1 MIKYQIHKTETK
13 TLTQRDAE
21 FYIQEKF
28 TLVPRAALQID
39 QTCPGEYRQIIAACI
54 DRGWLRPVAN
64 IRDYEYTYE
73 LIKA

>member
-13 TLTQRDAE
+13 TLSQKDAD
-21 FYIQEKF
+21 FYIRENF

-39 QTCPGEYRQIIAACI
+39 QTCPREYRQVIAACI

-64 IRDYEYTYE
+64 IRDHEYTYE
-73 LIKA
+73 LIKS